1 MSLNCER
8 QMNRCACGNTAR
20 LGSDMCGRCEEAE
33 EKERE
38 REGIIRRLDV
48 IIDTDDRVA
57 ELARI
62 LKWSITGSEY

>member
-1 MSLNCER
+1 MSLNSER
-8 QMNRCACGNTAR
+8 QPNLCACGNTAR
-20 LGSDMCGRCEEAE
+20 LGSDMCGRCVREE

-38 REGIIRRLDV
+38 RETILRRLDV
-48 IIDTDDRVA
+48 LIDTDDRVS

>member
-1 MSLNCER
+1 MPRVN
-8 QMNRCACGNTAR
+8 
-20 LGSDMCGRCEEAE
+20 MCGRCEEAE

-38 REGIIRRLDV
+38 REAILRRLDV
-48 IIDTDDRVA
+48 IIDTDDRVS